1 MKKIFLLSFVL
12 FLLLP
17 QLIMAEGIYVV
28 PIEGDIEPSKVVFIR
43 RGIQEAKSSGAE
55 AIVFR
60 INTFGGRVDSALQI
74 ASLIGAERELET
86 VAFIPAA
93 AESLGV
99 SWSAGALISFACSSI
114 YMSPGTSIG
123 AAAPV
128 FQTSEGMEMA
138 PEKSVSAVRTQLAA
152 LAEKNGYPVSVA
164 LAMVDD
170 DVVLRE
176 VEVDG
181 ELRLLTDDEYE
192 ALKRRAEAEGLT
204 LEEGRILSDKDK
216 LLTLTAGQMESY
228 GISSGSV
235 ATIGELAVLLGFG
248 ADEILE
254 QEYTLFDRL
263 VVFITSAAIVSLLV
277 LVGLVALYLEIT
289 SPGFGVPGTVAIL
302 AFTVVFLG
310 SALLGYFESLELI
323 LLLVGIALL
332 AVEIFLIPGFGAA
345 GISGVAFMAAALI
358 LSQQDFIVPEL
369 PWQRDIMLRNA
380 GAVGIAFLG
389 SFALFGILLLVV
401 PRTRFFNRLVLG
413 PADPERNLA
422 AQLTIADPER
432 RALEGESGVALTE
445 LHPSGTAR
453 VAGSRMSVQTRGE
466 FLPAGARVTVIE
478 ARGNRV
484 VVREAD

>member
-1 MKKIFLLSFVL
+1 
-12 FLLLP
+12 
-17 QLIMAEGIYVV
+17 
-28 PIEGDIEPSKVVFIR
+28 VVFIR
-43 RGIQEAKSSGAE
+43 RGIQEAKSAGAGT
-55 AIVFR
+55 IVFR

-152 LAEKNGYPVSVA
+152 LAEKNGYPVGVA

-181 ELRLLTDDEYE
+181 ELRLLTDDEYA
-192 ALKRRAEAEGLT
+192 ALKRSAERDGVS
-204 LEEGRILSDKDK
+204 LEEGRVISDKDK
-216 LLTLTAGQMESY
+216 LLTLTAGQMETY
-228 GISSGSV
+228 GISSGSA
-235 ATIGELAVLLGFG
+235 ATIEELAELLGFG
-248 ADEILE
+248 AAGILE
-254 QEYTLFDRL
+254 QEYTALDRL
-263 VVFITSAAIVSLLV
+263 VVFISSSAVVSLLV

-310 SALLGYFESLELI
+310 SALLGYFDSLELI
-323 LLLVGIALL
+323 LLLAGIALL
-332 AVEIFLIPGFGAA
+332 TVEIFIIPGFGAA
-345 GISGVAFMAAALI
+345 GISGIAFMAAALI

-389 SFALFGILLLVV
+389 SFVFFGILLLVV

-413 PADPERNLA
+413 PADPERNPA
-422 AQLTIADPER
+422 AQPAVAQPGR
-432 RALEGESGVALTE
+432 RDFLGESGAALTE

-453 VAGSRMSVQTRGE
+453 IAGSRMSVQTRGE
-466 FLPAGARVTVIE
+466 FLPAGSRLTVIE
-478 ARGNRV
+478 TRGNRV

>member
-1 MKKIFLLSFVL
+1 
-12 FLLLP
+12 
-17 QLIMAEGIYVV
+17 
-28 PIEGDIEPSKVVFIR
+28 
-43 RGIQEAKSSGAE
+43 
-55 AIVFR
+55 
-60 INTFGGRVDSALQI
+60 
-74 ASLIGAERELET
+74 
-86 VAFIPAA
+86 
-93 AESLGV
+93 
-99 SWSAGALISFACSSI
+99 
-114 YMSPGTSIG
+114 
-123 AAAPV
+123 
-128 FQTSEGMEMA
+128 
-138 PEKSVSAVRTQLAA
+138 
-152 LAEKNGYPVSVA
+152 
-164 LAMVDD
+164 VDD

-192 ALKRRAEAEGLT
+192 ALKRRAEREGLT
-204 LEEGRILSDKDK
+204 LEEGRVLSDKDK

-235 ATIGELAVLLGFG
+235 ATIGELAVLLGFD

-254 QEYTLFDRL
+254 QEYTPFDRL
-263 VVFITSAAIVSLLV
+263 VVFITSAAMVSLLV

-345 GISGVAFMAAALI
+345 GISGIAFMAAALI

-389 SFALFGILLLVV
+389 SFALFGILLLIV

-422 AQLTIADPER
+422 AQLTIADPEHH
-432 RALEGESGVALTE
+432 ALEGESGVALTE

-453 VAGSRMSVQTRGE
+453 IAGSRMSVQTRGE
-466 FLPAGARVTVIE
+466 FLPAGSRLTVIE

>member
-1 MKKIFLLSFVL
+1 MKKIFLLLFVL

-17 QLIMAEGIYVV
+17 QLIAAEGLYVV

-43 RGIQEAKSSGAE
+43 RGIQEAKSAGAE
-55 AIVFR
+55 TIVFR

-128 FQTSEGMEMA
+128 YQTSEGMEMA

-181 ELRLLTDDEYE
+181 ELRLLTDDEYQ
-192 ALKRRAEAEGLT
+192 ALKRRAENDGLSI
-204 LEEGRILSDKDK
+204 EEGRVLSDKDK

-235 ATIGELAVLLGFG
+235 ATIEELAVLLGFE
-248 ADEILE
+248 ATEILE
-254 QEYTLFDRL
+254 QE
-263 VVFITSAAIVSLLV
+263 
-277 LVGLVALYLEIT
+277 
-289 SPGFGVPGTVAIL
+289 
-302 AFTVVFLG
+302 
-310 SALLGYFESLELI
+310 
-323 LLLVGIALL
+323 
-332 AVEIFLIPGFGAA
+332 
-345 GISGVAFMAAALI
+345 
-358 LSQQDFIVPEL
+358 
-369 PWQRDIMLRNA
+369 
-380 GAVGIAFLG
+380 
-389 SFALFGILLLVV
+389 
-401 PRTRFFNRLVLG
+401 
-413 PADPERNLA
+413 
-422 AQLTIADPER
+422 
-432 RALEGESGVALTE
+432 
-445 LHPSGTAR
+445 
-453 VAGSRMSVQTRGE
+453 
-466 FLPAGARVTVIE
+466 
-478 ARGNRV
+478 
-484 VVREAD
+484 